1 MFIHFDVGMG
11 VESHALGKERYRRK
25 RDRSSLVLRASC
37 STNKLELLKWA
48 REVKQCEWDE
58 ETINVAA
65 LKGNLEM
72 LKYCFSND
80 CPCDE
85 EESCKQAAMEDT
97 STVFDFFSTK

>member
-1 MFIHFDVGMG
+1 M
-11 VESHALGKERYRRK
+11 
-25 RDRSSLVLRASC
+25 
-37 STNKLELLKWA
+37 
-48 REVKQCEWDE
+48 
-58 ETINVAA
+58 AA

-85 EESCKQAAMEDT
+85 KESCKQAAMEDT